1 MIHLTKFD
9 NNIALT
15 KSPFLYFYIVMSFY
29 NETGRFGNEI
39 TIVEDLLSNI
49 PQWRNVDDIVR
60 ISIRTLLDALK

>member
-1 MIHLTKFD
+1 
-9 NNIALT
+9 
-15 KSPFLYFYIVMSFY
+15 MSFY